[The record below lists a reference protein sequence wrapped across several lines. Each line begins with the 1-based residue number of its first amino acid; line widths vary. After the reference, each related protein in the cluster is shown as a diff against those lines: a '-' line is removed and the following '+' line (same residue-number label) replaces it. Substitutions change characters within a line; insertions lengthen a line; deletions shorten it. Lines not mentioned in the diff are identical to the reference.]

1 MSDIP
6 DYTSSL
12 MASMLGPTEGSAAE
26 DSAATTTNT
35 DDNQTTTEQGGEEDE
50 TSEAQASDDTTEQG
64 DENGEAASE
73 DTETETK
80 ATSPAAEQLVA
91 TFGEDG
97 VTVLAAMFDPA
108 EARTIVP
115 AVLKHI
121 VESTGIDLAE
131 LVGISPEPVEWAD
144 MDERQ
149 RAAFIEQ
156 RVKSEVDKRT
166 KPMQDEISAARQ
178 ERENTQWARE
188 NLSRV
193 KNALKADGVDGWDLS
208 HKRLLEVIRENPGA
222 TKSMSAVKAAIM
234 AKHGIEIL
242 KLVRAASTQERTPGP
257 EAMTSAAP
265 GMQTRTDSI
274 GDLGVAIAQESAA
287 KRARG

>member
-1 MSDIP
+1 MSEIP
-6 DYTSSL
+6 DFTQSL
-12 MASMLGPTEGSAAE
+12 MASMFGPNEGSAAE
-26 DSAATTTNT
+26 DSAATTTTTN
-35 DDNQTTTEQGGEEDE
+35 DDQTTAETEGEESE
-50 TSEAQASDDTTEQG
+50 TSEAQAEDSTTEQG
-64 DENGEAASE
+64 AAEGETPSEEN
-73 DTETETK
+73 ETESK

-97 VTVLAAMFDPA
+97 VVVLSAMFDPE

-115 AVLKHI
+115 AVLEKI
-121 VESTGIDLAE
+121 SEATRIPLAE
-131 LVGISPEPVEWAD
+131 LVGMSPEPVEWAD
-144 MDERQ
+144 MDEKQ
-149 RAAFIEQ
+149 RAALIEQ

-178 ERENTQWARE
+178 ERENNQWARE
-188 NLSRV
+188 NLNRV

-208 HKRLLEVIRENPGA
+208 HKRLLEVIRENPAA

-234 AKHGIEIL
+234 AKHGIEIV

-274 GDLGVAIAQESAA
+274 GDLGVAIAQENAA